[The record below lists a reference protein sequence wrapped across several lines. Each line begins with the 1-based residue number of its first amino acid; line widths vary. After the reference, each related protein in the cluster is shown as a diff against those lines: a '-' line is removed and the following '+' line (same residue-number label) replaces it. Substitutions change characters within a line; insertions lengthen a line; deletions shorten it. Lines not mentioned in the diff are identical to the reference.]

1 MKEVVRAAEVGV
13 MNLANGARDHEPR
26 DAFQAKE
33 TNSPL
38 ELQKECSLMTP

>member
-1 MKEVVRAAEVGV
+1 MKEVMRAAEVGV

-33 TNSPL
+33 TNSL
-38 ELQKECSLMTP
+38 EPQKECSLMTP